1 MTINPVP
8 ATVPL
13 LSVTKHKFLMDSLAD
28 QRRNAQPMA
37 SHHHIAGGRAMT
49 AGKFA

>member
-1 MTINPVP
+1 MTMNPVP
-8 ATVPL
+8 AIVPL
-13 LSVTKHKFLMDSLAD
+13 LSVTKNNFLMDSLAD

-37 SHHHIAGGRAMT
+37 SHHHIAGVVQMT